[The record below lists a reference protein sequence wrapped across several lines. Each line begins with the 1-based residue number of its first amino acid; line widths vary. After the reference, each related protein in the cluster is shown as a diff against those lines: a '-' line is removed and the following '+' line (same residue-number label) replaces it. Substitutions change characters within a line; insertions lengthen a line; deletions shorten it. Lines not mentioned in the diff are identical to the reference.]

1 MPALI
6 SAVASYA
13 PDRIVT
19 NEELA
24 RTIDTSDEWIRSH
37 TGIRERRIASEDQA
51 ASDLALRAAQ
61 RALARVGAAGT
72 DLDMIIVASS
82 SPDYAN
88 FPSVASIVQDRIGAS
103 QAGAFD
109 LAAGCTGFV
118 YALEVARSLVEA
130 GSAGKVMVIG
140 SEVLTRI
147 TNWEDRNTCVLF
159 GDGAGAAL
167 VESGPAGGS
176 APTGAT
182 PREADPSPAAPAPRE
197 ADLSPAAPAPREAS
211 PRHELLGSWLQ
222 SKGSGDAALIRP
234 VGGTRTP
241 YDAQRHTAADMT
253 IHMDGRRV
261 YLFAVDALVR
271 SIETLCERHG
281 LTSHDLAWIVPHQ
294 ANARI
299 IEAAAKRIG
308 LPLERFYTNLDRYAN
323 TSAASIPLA
332 LDEMQEQGLLKQGQM
347 VLTVGFGAGLSYG
360 GNMIRW

>member
-1 MPALI
+1 MPAHI
-6 SAVASYA
+6 SALASYA
-13 PDRIVT
+13 PERIVT
-19 NEELA
+19 NDELA

-37 TGIRERRIASEDQA
+37 TGIRERRIAADDQA
-51 ASDLALRAAQ
+51 ASDLAIAAA
-61 RALARVGAAGT
+61 RTALSRGGIAPE
-72 DLDMIIVASS
+72 DLDLIIVASS

-88 FPSVASIVQDRIGAS
+88 FPSVASIVQDRIGADR
-103 QAGAFD
+103 AGAFD

-118 YALEVARSLVEA
+118 YALEVARSLVAA
-130 GSAGKVMVIG
+130 GPAAQVLVIG

-159 GDGAGAAL
+159 GDGAGAA
-167 VESGPAGGS
+167 VVRSGTS
-176 APTGAT
+176 ALHQGQ
-182 PREADPSPAAPAPRE
+182 
-197 ADLSPAAPAPREAS
+197 
-211 PRHELLGSWLQ
+211 HEILGSWLQ

-241 YDAQRHTAADMT
+241 YDPKSHTAADMT
-253 IHMDGRRV
+253 IQMDGRRV

-271 SIETLCERHG
+271 SIETLCDRHE
-281 LTSHDLAWIVPHQ
+281 LSIDELNWIVPHQ

-332 LDEMQEQGLLKQGQM
+332 LDEMQDRGLLEEGQI

-360 GNMIRW
+360 GNLIRW

>member
-1 MPALI
+1 MSAHI
-6 SAVASYA
+6 SALASYA

-19 NEELA
+19 NDELA

-37 TGIRERRIASEDQA
+37 TGIRERRIASEEQA

-61 RALARVGAAGT
+61 RALARIGAAGEVL
-72 DLDMIIVASS
+72 DLIIVASS

-103 QAGAFD
+103 RAGAFD

-130 GSAGKVMVIG
+130 GSAGTVMVIG

-167 VESGPAGGS
+167 VESGTAGVS
-176 APTGAT
+176 APTGAAPT
-182 PREADPSPAAPAPRE
+182 GAD
-197 ADLSPAAPAPREAS
+197 
-211 PRHELLGSWLQ
+211 PRHELLGSWLR

-271 SIETLCERHG
+271 SIETLCECHG
-281 LTSHDLAWIVPHQ
+281 LTPHDLSWIVPHQ

>member
-1 MPALI
+1 MSAHI
-6 SAVASYA
+6 SALASYA

-19 NEELA
+19 NDELA

-37 TGIRERRIASEDQA
+37 TGIRERHIATVDQA
-51 ASDLALRAAQ
+51 ASDLALQAGQ
-61 RALARVGAAGT
+61 RALDRIGATGEA
-72 DLDMIIVASS
+72 LDMIVVASS

-103 QAGAFD
+103 RAGAFD

-130 GSAGKVMVIG
+130 GSAGRVMVIG

-167 VESGPAGGS
+167 VESGTAGVS
-176 APTGAT
+176 APTGA
-182 PREADPSPAAPAPRE
+182 A
-197 ADLSPAAPAPREAS
+197 
-211 PRHELLGSWLQ
+211 PRHELVGSWLQ

-241 YDAQRHTAADMT
+241 YDAQRHSAADMT

-271 SIETLCERHG
+271 SIETLCKRHG
-281 LTSHDLAWIVPHQ
+281 LTPDDLSWIVPHQ